1 MMLQLSRIKSFVSDF
16 HKELATRSAMDS
28 NDSLDVNWGAPPT
41 QPKTQQTS
49 TPVTPQDIG
58 QGFFST
64 NTPPVNPPPPAPP
77 VNPPPPAPPVN
88 PPPSAQPVNPPPSAP
103 PATAPSLAVTTPI
116 TPGIT
121 QNHGI
126 AQQALTTDPS
136 NTDLIDIADENAG
149 ESAIGRFF
157 YTASTGKAF
166 LIGALLFSVIPLLLT
181 FILAFFGEVISS
193 KDTNALPLSED
204 YASLSFFALG
214 ILLPFLVLRMMN
226 TIPLTIESLS
236 KVLEL
241 DTDRAD
247 SKMSKSRLNQ
257 LVNTY
262 SYLYCKETGRN
273 LDGITLPTDSDL
285 LKFIK
290 NLDLVKKLVIISCV
304 GYSILTAYNRFTGVG
319 DALVWHN
326 YDASVIAYISRTLTD
341 FLLAGIMGPLVLY
354 PIILSVMI
362 TYHSLK
368 QVADTNSLKF
378 IRFSKDEAGGLGE
391 YGIQSFLNTI
401 ALLPYSVVLVG
412 IIIQARSLEI
422 TLPITTIAATAVY
435 LALLLFV
442 FFFPLTGAAKSMA
455 ALKKKELESIS
466 EHYAN
471 SYSNFKKALEGS
483 EDLDLIRLH
492 SEAMIAAET
501 VFDGVMKQP
510 TVPYSKALIA
520 RLAASVAPV
529 FGTIASLIAF

>member
-1 MMLQLSRIKSFVSDF
+1 
-16 HKELATRSAMDS
+16 MDS
-28 NDSLDVNWGAPPT
+28 NEMPDVNWGPPST
-41 QPKTQQTS
+41 QPVTQQNSSPITPESSVGTS
-49 TPVTPQDIG
+49 QDIS
-58 QGFFST
+58 QAFSAA
-64 NTPPVNPPPPAPP
+64 NNPPI
-77 VNPPPPAPPVN
+77 N
-88 PPPSAQPVNPPPSAP
+88 SPPPSAP
-103 PATAPSLAVTTPI
+103 PVNAPSLAP
-116 TPGIT
+116 PAPAAPSP
-121 QNHGI
+121 
-126 AQQALTTDPS
+126 AQYQGVAQRTSPVEDLDPYF
-136 NTDLIDIADENAG
+136 IDIADENDG
-149 ESAIGRFF
+149 ESAIGRLF
-157 YTASTGKAF
+157 YTAPIGKAV
-166 LIGALLFSVIPLLLT
+166 LTGALLFTVIPLLVT
-181 FILAFFGEVISS
+181 FILAFFGGVMSS
-193 KDTNALPLSED
+193 NDTDALPLLED

-241 DTDRAD
+241 DTERKD
-247 SKMSKSRLNQ
+247 STMSKSRLNQ

-273 LDGITLPTDSDL
+273 LNGVTLPTDADL

-290 NLDLVKKLVIISCV
+290 NLNLVKKLVIISCV

-319 DALVWHN
+319 DSLVWHN
-326 YDASVIAYISRTLTD
+326 FDASVVAYISRTLTD

-391 YGIQSFLNTI
+391 YGMQSFLNTV

-422 TLPITTIAATAVY
+422 TLPITTIAATGVY

-471 SYSNFKKALEGS
+471 SYFNFKKALEES
-483 EDLDLIRLH
+483 EDLSLIKSH

-501 VFDGVMKQP
+501 VFDGIMKQP
-510 TVPYSKALIA
+510 TVPYSKALVT